1 MDLYP
6 LFERMEATT
15 VGSTIRESLWLFPVI
30 EAVHLLALALL
41 GGVLFVLNLS
51 ILGVGLRS
59 TSAAVI
65 EKSTRPWLFVAVGV
79 LLATGVAL
87 ALSEALK
94 LLDREAFWLK
104 MFALAAALVFT
115 FAIKIPVVQ
124 RRPDAPVLKILAVVS
139 IGLWLTVAIA
149 GRWIGFS

>member
-6 LFERMEATT
+6 LFERMEATA
-15 VGSTIRESLWLFPVI
+15 VGVTIRESLWLFPVV

-41 GGVLFVLNLS
+41 GGAIFVLNLS

-59 TSAAVI
+59 TSVAAI
-65 EKSTRPWLFVAVGV
+65 EKSTRPWLFLAVGV
-79 LLATGVAL
+79 LIATGVAL

-94 LLDREAFWLK
+94 LLDRDAFWLK

-115 FAIKIPVVQ
+115 FAIKIPLVQ
-124 RRPDAPVLKILAVVS
+124 RRPDAPVLKLFAVISLA
-139 IGLWLTVAIA
+139 LWLTVAIA

>member
-6 LFERMEATT
+6 LFEQMEATA
-15 VGSTIRESLWLFPVI
+15 VGTAIRESLWLFPVV

-41 GGVLFVLNLS
+41 GGAMFVLDLS
-51 ILGVGLRS
+51 ILGVGLRAPS
-59 TSAAVI
+59 VAVI
-65 EKSTRPWLFVAVGV
+65 EKNTRPWLYLAVAV
-79 LLATGVAL
+79 LIATGVAL
-87 ALSEALK
+87 ALSEAVK
-94 LLDREAFWLK
+94 LFDRNAFWLK

-115 FAIKIPVVQ
+115 FAIKIPAVQ
-124 RRPDAPVLKILAVVS
+124 RRPEASALKVLAVIS

>member
-6 LFERMEATT
+6 LFERMEATA
-15 VGSTIRESLWLFPVI
+15 VGTAIRESLWLFPVV

-41 GGVLFVLNLS
+41 GGAIFVLDLS
-51 ILGVGLRS
+51 ILGVGLRAPS
-59 TSAAVI
+59 VAAI
-65 EKSTRPWLFVAVGV
+65 EKSTRPWLYLALAV
-79 LLATGVAL
+79 LIATGVSL

-94 LLDREAFWLK
+94 LLDRSAFWLK
-104 MFALAAALVFT
+104 MSALLAALVFT
-115 FAIKIPVVQ
+115 FAIKMPVVQ
-124 RRPDAPVLKILAVVS
+124 RRPDAAVLKLFAVVS